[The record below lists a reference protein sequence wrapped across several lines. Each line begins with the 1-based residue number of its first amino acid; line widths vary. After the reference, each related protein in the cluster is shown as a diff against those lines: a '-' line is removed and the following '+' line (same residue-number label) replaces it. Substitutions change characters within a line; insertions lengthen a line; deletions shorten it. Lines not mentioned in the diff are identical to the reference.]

1 MTNPTGK
8 LLIVSVCVVLLLGL
22 SGGDVPV
29 QAQLGDDDPLT
40 ATAEFL
46 GGVFAAATGNQGD
59 QKAPPPPPS
68 PSPSSPSPGALTTS
82 PSKPPTAHQLHNQ
95 GVLTVDDFFGLFEFK
110 PDPGSQSPPAAGPP
124 ASSPA
129 SPPAAGAQSPTVIPP
144 PPGSAPSQA
153 GSSPQAPLT
162 LNNVTGYGYDPAG
175 GRLVVIQG
183 DGWPH
188 EVPFSP
194 GGYQINWGSGI
205 EGPPDHLPG
214 SHQQSGGPGGSAS
227 GSSPSGLAGSGQGQ
241 QANTG
246 ATTAPGG

>member
-1 MTNPTGK
+1 MTNPTAK
-8 LLIVSVCVVLLLGL
+8 LLIVSACVALLLGL
-22 SGGDVPV
+22 SGTSFPV
-29 QAQLGDDDPLT
+29 QAQFGDDDPFT

-59 QKAPPPPPS
+59 QKAPPPPDPD
-68 PSPSSPSPGALTTS
+68 SSPSPGALTTS

-144 PPGSAPSQA
+144 PPGAPPPPP
-153 GSSPQAPLT
+153 GSAPLT

-175 GRLVVIQG
+175 GRVIVTRG
-183 DGWPH
+183 GGWPQ
-188 EVPFSP
+188 EYLIPP
-194 GGYQINWGSGI
+194 GGVQINWGSGI

-214 SHQQSGGPGGSAS
+214 SHQQSGGMGGSTS
-227 GSSPSGLAGSGQGQ
+227 GSSPPGLAGSGQGQ